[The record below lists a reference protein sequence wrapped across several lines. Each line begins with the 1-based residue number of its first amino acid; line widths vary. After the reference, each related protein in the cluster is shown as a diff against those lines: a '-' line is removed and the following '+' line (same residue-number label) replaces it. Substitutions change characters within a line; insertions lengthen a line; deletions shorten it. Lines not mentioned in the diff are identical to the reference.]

1 MIYLDNSAT
10 TPLTPAVKE
19 AMIGAMDVFGN
30 PSSLHSAGLEAEKL
44 VRKAREQVYR
54 ALSIRNPDSYRIV
67 FTASGSEAN
76 NQILFGTVSAKNY
89 RTPPR
94 IITTSSE
101 HPSIAEPLA
110 VLEKR
115 GIEVVRL
122 STARGEI
129 DLDEL
134 KRAMTPN
141 TVLLSI
147 MTVNNETGAV
157 YDIKRIFSLAKRINP
172 SVITH
177 TDCVQGFMKI
187 PFSPETVMADA
198 VSLSAH
204 KIHGPKGVGAL
215 LLAKSLI
222 TAKRITPLIYGGGQE
237 GGMRSGTEN
246 VIGIAGFGAAAK
258 EASASLSAFREHSL
272 ALREAFLAALP
283 NTVKVNTP
291 ETFAPHIISITLPR
305 LRSETLL
312 HRLSAEGIFVSSGS
326 ACASNKKGSNYV
338 LPAFGLS
345 SDDADSTLRISLSR
359 DTKKEDLLFTA
370 ERIAAAMNELIK
382 R

>member
-177 TDCVQGFMKI
+177 TDCVQGFMKL
-187 PFSPETVMADA
+187 PFSPETCFCDA

-204 KIHGPKGVGAL
+204 KIGGPKGVGAL
-215 LLAKSLI
+215 VLAKPLL
-222 TAKRITPLIYGGGQE
+222 TAKRVSPLIYGGGQE
-237 GGMRSGTEN
+237 SGMRSGTEN
-246 VIGIAGFGAAAK
+246 TVGIVGFGAAAEESAK
-258 EASASLSAFREHSL
+258 RLTAFCEAMPR
-272 ALREAFLAALP
+272 LRESFLNALP
-283 NTVKVNTP
+283 DSVRVNTP
-291 ETFAPHIISITLPR
+291 VCYAPHIISLTLPR
-305 LRSETLL
+305 LRSETVL
-312 HRLSAEGIFVSSGS
+312 HFLSAKGIFVSSGS

-338 LPAFGLS
+338 LPAFGLT
-345 SDDADSTLRISLSR
+345 DAEADTTIRVSLGHA
-359 DTKKEDLLFTA
+359 TTEEELLVT
-370 ERIAAAMNELIK
+370 AAAITEAIDTLI
-382 R
+382 RS